1 MTDKTGLTD
10 DSGPSA
16 HMNSFL
22 KERLSVLPNISD
34 VQRCTDAIGL
44 SSRRSTCIEI
54 TIVTDKQSDEGF
66 PSFLQL
72 PTVIKESKDDLGLE
86 DLSDLEKT
94 SP

>member
-1 MTDKTGLTD
+1 MSDKTGLTD

-34 VQRCTDAIGL
+34 VQRDTDAIGL
-44 SSRRSTCIEI
+44 SRRSTCIEI
-54 TIVTDKQSDEGF
+54 TIVTDRQSDEGF

-72 PTVIKESKDDLGLE
+72 PTVIEESKDDLDLE
-86 DLSDLEKT
+86 ALSDLEKPP
-94 SP
+94 S